1 MNYFLQLHYFADF
14 KVSDCTILQFS
25 KFMTALFCRFSDGE
39 EVAEQPPEGEGAGN
53 SECGRARQQ
62 PAAETREAARRE
74 LYGAVEQSK
83 QDERNQGGVIAQGL
97 AGIA

>member
-1 MNYFLQLHYFADF
+1 MQ
-14 KVSDCTILQFS
+14 IS

-53 SECGRARQQ
+53 CEGGRARQQ

-74 LYGAVEQSK
+74 LYGTVEQSK
-83 QDERNQGGVIAQGL
+83 QNERNHGGIIAQGL
-97 AGIA
+97 AGVAGK